1 MSNADKIHLQQDFL
15 RAHLEKPIIIVGL
28 MGAGKTSVGKA
39 LAESMEYDFV
49 DSDDVIVER
58 AGMSISDIFAT
69 QGELHFR
76 ALERDVL
83 SDLMQDQQPHVIGT
97 GGGAFMNDQTR
108 EVIKTAGISIF
119 LKADLEVLLER
130 VGTGEGRPLLEA
142 GNPREI
148 LAGLIERRYPVYA
161 EADLTVATKTE
172 PMEETLKRVT
182 QALYNHI
189 QPA

>member
-69 QGELHFR
+69 QGEPHFR

>member
-69 QGELHFR
+69 HGEPHFR

-97 GGGAFMNDQTR
+97 GGGAFMNDKTR
-108 EVIKTAGISIF
+108 EVNKTAGISIF

>member
-1 MSNADKIHLQQDFL
+1 MSNTDKIHLQQDFL

-39 LAESMEYDFV
+39 LAASLGYDFI

-69 QGELHFR
+69 KGEPHFR
-76 ALERDVL
+76 VLEREAL
-83 SDLMQDQQPHVIGT
+83 SDLMQDQKPHVIGT

-108 EVIKTAGISIF
+108 KVIKTAGISIF
-119 LKADLEVLLER
+119 LKADLDVLLQR

-148 LAGLIERRYPVYA
+148 LAGLIAQRYPVYG

-172 PMEETLKRVT
+172 PMEETLERVT

>member
-69 QGELHFR
+69 HGEPHFR

-97 GGGAFMNDQTR
+97 GGGAFMNDKTR